1 MLELRRTFICCDRI
15 FPPITSLWHIVPLAS
30 PVSDIWFYVIAIPAV
45 ILVGISKGGFGGGIG
60 SVAVPFLSLVMPPLQ
75 AAGIMLPVLCFM
87 DLFGLWAYHKH
98 WDRRQ
103 MRFLAPAML
112 AGLAIGTA
120 MAGLVSDRAIRLIVG
135 SIAILF
141 AADFWFSRRHNR
153 PPAQANVLKGSFWAT
168 ISGFTSF
175 ISLAGGPPL
184 QMYLLPLQMDKT
196 VFVGTT
202 VVFFAISNVAKILP
216 YAWLGQL
223 APVNLTTSLILLPLA
238 ASGMILGIW
247 MHDKVNPTLFY
258 NVCYLFLAA
267 AGLKLLYDGTG
278 FGVLIG

>member
-1 MLELRRTFICCDRI
+1 MAT
-15 FPPITSLWHIVPLAS
+15 PI
-30 PVSDIWFYVIAIPAV
+30 SDIWFYVIAIPAV

-60 SVAVPFLSLVMPPLQ
+60 SVAVPILSLVMPPLQ
-75 AAGIMLPVLCFM
+75 AAGIMLPILCFM
-87 DLFGLWAYHKH
+87 DLFGLWAYRKH

-103 MRFLAPAML
+103 MRFLAPSML
-112 AGLAIGTA
+112 AGLAVGA
-120 MAGLVSDRAIRLIVG
+120 ALAGLVSDRAIRLIVG

-141 AADFWFSRRHNR
+141 AADFWFSQRHNH
-153 PPAQANVLKGSFWAT
+153 PPARTNVLKGSIWAT

-184 QMYLLPLQMDKT
+184 QMYLLPLRMDKT

-202 VVFFAISNVAKILP
+202 VVFFAISNIAKIPP

-223 APVNLTTSLILLPLA
+223 APVNLTTSLILLPIA
-238 ASGMILGIW
+238 AGGMILGIW
-247 MHDKVNPTLFY
+247 MHDKVNPALFY

-267 AGLKLLYDGTG
+267 AGVKLLYDGTG
-278 FGVLIG
+278 LGALIG